1 MRYNLIF
8 ILMLFCQMAA
18 AQLSVTPSA
27 LQFGTVST
35 GDQKNATIRLQNT
48 SNEVI
53 EITEIQFYDSAF
65 SLEFTPF
72 SLSPG
77 ALKELEIIFHPKQNI
92 RYNSELILLIDKAP
106 KTYRVDLRGES
117 QLNLSYYSGTFDLYD
132 EDLKAELKR
141 TISAN
146 YKQLGYTA
154 ARDAMYATLDNES
167 GWVTCVYTG
176 RKAQFST
183 RAGANS
189 NQFNTE
195 HTWPQ
200 SLFSQREP
208 ERSDIHH
215 LFPTDASANTR
226 RSNLP
231 FGVVPQPTWTE
242 GGSKWQS
249 GTFEPRDEQKGATAR
264 AMFYFAIRYSN
275 YSNFLDNQE
284 AILREWHHSFQPSE
298 QESNRNQAI
307 YQLQNNRNPFV
318 DFPGFVNRIQ
328 SISNFR
334 PEEKKAAI
342 SLSTEQIQLQADNR
356 TYRVYLI
363 NYGRKAADIEWS
375 KSQAGNVEV
384 LTPSPFSVNPGEAVA
399 VELRVPVGSPPEET
413 EIVFSY
419 GEEKTLRIN
428 TNSAGLSA
436 PLPTTNQFIW
446 DAQNATLKWNDA
458 QHKVNEPMIYD
469 MSGKKWPLT
478 EYKAGLNEWNLS
490 SLPLGI
496 YFVCDRKNN
505 EQRCFRI
512 FKH

>member
-1 MRYNLIF
+1 MVV
-8 ILMLFCQMAA
+8 
-18 AQLSVTPSA
+18 AQLSITPSA
-27 LQFGTVST
+27 LQFGSVNT

-53 EITEIQFYDSAF
+53 EIDEIHFYDSAF

-72 SLSPG
+72 TLSPG
-77 ALKELEIIFHPKQNI
+77 ALKELEIIFQPKQNI
-92 RYNSELILLIDKAP
+92 RYNSELILHIDKAP
-106 KTYRVDLRGES
+106 MTYRVDLTGES
-117 QLNLSYYSGTFDLYD
+117 QLNLDYYSGTFDLYD
-132 EDLKAELKR
+132 EELKAELKR

-189 NQFNTE
+189 NQINTE

-215 LFPTDASANTR
+215 LFPTDASTNTR

-231 FGVVPQPTWTE
+231 FGVVSNPTWTE

-275 YSNFLDNQE
+275 YSNFLNNQE
-284 AILREWHHSFQPSE
+284 AILRQWHQTFQPAE
-298 QESNRNQAI
+298 RETNRNQAI

-328 SISNFR
+328 SISDYR
-334 PEEKKAAI
+334 PEVKKAEI

-363 NYGRKAADIEWS
+363 NSGRKAADIEWTQ
-375 KSQAGNVEV
+375 SQTGNVEV
-384 LTPSPFSVNPGEAVA
+384 LTSSPFTVNPGEAA
-399 VELRVPVGSPPEET
+399 AFELRVPAGSPPEESN
-413 EIVFSY
+413 IVFNY
-419 GEEKTLRIN
+419 GEQKTLKIN
-428 TNSAGLSA
+428 TVSVGLTPIA
-436 PLPTTNQFIW
+436 PAANHFIW
-446 DAQNATLKWNDA
+446 DAQNSLLKLKNA
-458 QHKVNEPMIYD
+458 QEEISESMIYD

-478 EYKAGLNEWNLS
+478 EYKTALNEWNLS
-490 SLPLGI
+490 GLPMGI
-496 YFVCDRKNN
+496 YFVCDMMNN
-505 EQRCFRI
+505 QQGCFRI